1 MWFAD
6 LPSEWAIAALAS
18 AVGPVGGAVFM
29 LQSPLL
35 LHHPEAFMA
44 FFLHVVPCW
53 VAYVVRW
60 RVMPPLAPELLP
72 LTVWMPFR
80 KVYLPWAAVHLTILL
95 VKPYSPLSKYE
106 MLFDWYTGSVA
117 GVDGTGGRG
126 KAAKKHAPPF
136 ASYAWKPVAYIAAHA
151 LFSVEGYCAAALS
164 LRYEAVMLV
173 WVSLIFISNINSA
186 FNFYRASVDESYS
199 PGNKLISGLRDSAV
213 SWVII
218 LPLYWYCEKGAVAA

>member
-1 MWFAD
+1 
-6 LPSEWAIAALAS
+6 
-18 AVGPVGGAVFM
+18 
-29 LQSPLL
+29 
-35 LHHPEAFMA
+35 
-44 FFLHVVPCW
+44 
-53 VAYVVRW
+53 
-60 RVMPPLAPELLP
+60 
-72 LTVWMPFR
+72 MPFR

-173 WVSLIFISNINSA
+173 WVSLIFVSNINSA

-199 PGNKLISGLRDSAV
+199 PCNKLISGLRDSAV
-213 SWVII
+213 SWAII
-218 LPLYWYCEKGAVAA
+218 LPLYWYCEKGVTAA